1 MATGVIPM
9 TEDTGW
15 KRYSNNET
23 DIGYNV
29 LYRRVGKTVY
39 IKSDGAV
46 SGLESNTPL
55 GSISADCRTGKE
67 MWFPCYAAYPVYA
80 PNVYLR
86 IYPGGA
92 TTLGLAN
99 NSGVTA
105 NTGIYIS
112 VSYIL

>member
-1 MATGVIPM
+1 M

-15 KRYSNNET
+15 KRFSNDT
-23 DIGYNV
+23 TSIGYKV
-29 LYRRVGKTVY
+29 MYRRVGKVVY
-39 IKSDGAV
+39 IKSDGDV
-46 SGLESNTPL
+46 TGLDANTSL
-55 GSISADCRTGKE
+55 GYISEDCRTGIE

-86 IYPGGA
+86 IYSGGA

>member
-1 MATGVIPM
+1 METGIITM

-39 IKSDGAV
+39 IKSDGDV
-46 SGLESNTPL
+46 SGLESNTPI
-55 GSISADCRTGKE
+55 GSISEDCRTGIE

-86 IYPGGA
+86 IYPGGS
-92 TTLGLAN
+92 TTLGLAT
-99 NSGVTA
+99 NSGVTKD
-105 NTGIYIS
+105 TSIY
-112 VSYIL
+112 VSASYVL

>member
-1 MATGVIPM
+1 MATRVITMP
-9 TEDTGW
+9 EDTGW
-15 KRYSNNET
+15 KRFSNNKT
-23 DIGYNV
+23 DIGYKV

-46 SGLESNTPL
+46 SGLESNTPI
-55 GSISADCRTGKE
+55 GSISEDCRTGIE

-86 IYPGGA
+86 IYSGGS
-92 TTLGLAN
+92 TTLGLAT

-112 VSYIL
+112 ASYIL